1 MNISSNAHFGINAF
15 SDTAGTTTTSTWPGT
30 NLNSDAAWSG
40 GGSNNFLVPLVSL
53 NQTKSNFDD
62 VNDALNGTATT
73 LPLRPTGKTNI
84 ADSLNAAIAQLTD
97 ASKYRNQA
105 KKAIIL
111 FTDGV
116 PNEPGGSAAAAQT
129 AAFSSASKANSK
141 SIPIYTIGLSQNA
154 AIKPQEDALL
164 GDNKGGSG
172 KGIAFLSGN
181 NAIYVSVTKSADLN
195 KAFQTIAR
203 SLVVLQ

>member
-1 MNISSNAHFGINAF
+1 
-15 SDTAGTTTTSTWPGT
+15 
-30 NLNSDAAWSG
+30 
-40 GGSNNFLVPLVSL
+40 
-53 NQTKSNFDD
+53 
-62 VNDALNGTATT
+62 
-73 LPLRPTGKTNI
+73 
-84 ADSLNAAIAQLTD
+84 LTD